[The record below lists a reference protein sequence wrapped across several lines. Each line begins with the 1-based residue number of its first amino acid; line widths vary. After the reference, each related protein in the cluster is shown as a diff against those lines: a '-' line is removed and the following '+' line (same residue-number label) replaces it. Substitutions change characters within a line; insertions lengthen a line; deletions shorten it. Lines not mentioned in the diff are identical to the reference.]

1 MKRNNKIKLNV
12 SFNYDSK
19 TKDFSIDGSIGWEG
33 DYESDNQEYLEYD
46 DSNYIEYDDSED

>member
-12 SFNYDSK
+12 NFNYDSK